1 MIHSFFIY
9 LYIHTHIYIHTNVD
23 KNGDGTIA
31 STEVGTVLRSLGS
44 NPTEE
49 DLGKIVADINA
60 TKGGKV
66 DFAGFQAI
74 LDSRKGDVDS
84 ELEITEALN
93 IFDKDGVGA
102 VSVPELTHILTN
114 IGEKMGDD
122 EVSEI
127 LREVAVDSQGM
138 VKIADLVKL
147 FFAK

>member
-1 MIHSFFIY
+1 M
-9 LYIHTHIYIHTNVD
+9 
-23 KNGDGTIA
+23 
-31 STEVGTVLRSLGS
+31 LRSLGS

-49 DLGKIVADINA
+49 ELGKIVADVNA

-66 DFAGFQAI
+66 DFGGFQAI
-74 LDSRKGDVDS
+74 LDSRKGDVDT

-102 VSVPELTHILTN
+102 VSVPELQHILTN
-114 IGEKMGDD
+114 IGEKMNEE

-127 LREVAVDSQGM
+127 LREVPVDGQGM

>member
-1 MIHSFFIY
+1 M
-9 LYIHTHIYIHTNVD
+9 
-23 KNGDGTIA
+23 
-31 STEVGTVLRSLGS
+31 
-44 NPTEE
+44 
-49 DLGKIVADINA
+49 
-60 TKGGKV
+60 
-66 DFAGFQAI
+66 
-74 LDSRKGDVDS
+74 DSRKGDVDS

-122 EVSEI
+122 EVAEI